1 MKPDIIDL
9 DGGDGAPSHRTSML
23 VVSIVLVGAAVL
35 GYAAVSS
42 PALRGP
48 FATPYPT
55 AVVIAAR
62 YTPAPFVS
70 IQPASIGAPG
80 GLGCVGPGSVSTSQV
95 FVGGQLVTV
104 TRPQP
109 LSVSARCQVF
119 YLELQRVALPLD
131 RIAR

>member
-9 DGGDGAPSHRTSML
+9 DGGDAAPSRRTSML
-23 VVSIVLVGAAVL
+23 IVSVVLVGAAVL

-48 FATPYPT
+48 YATPYPT
-55 AVVIAAR
+55 AVVVPVR
-62 YTPAPFVS
+62 FTPAPFVS
-70 IQPASIGAPG
+70 IQPASVGAPG
-80 GLGCVGPGSVSTSQV
+80 GLGCVVPGSVSTTQV

-109 LSVSARCQVF
+109 LSVSAVCQVF
-119 YLELQRVALPLD
+119 YRDLQRVTLPLD

>member
-9 DGGDGAPSHRTSML
+9 DGGDAAPSRRTSML
-23 VVSIVLVGAAVL
+23 IVSVVLVGAAVL

-48 FATPYPT
+48 YATPYPT
-55 AVVIAAR
+55 AVVVPAR

-70 IQPASIGAPG
+70 IQPGSVSAPG
-80 GLGCVGPGSVSTSQV
+80 GPGCVGPGSVSTTQV

-109 LSVSARCQVF
+109 LSVSAVCQVF
-119 YLELQRVALPLD
+119 YRDSQRVALPLD
-131 RIAR
+131 RFAR